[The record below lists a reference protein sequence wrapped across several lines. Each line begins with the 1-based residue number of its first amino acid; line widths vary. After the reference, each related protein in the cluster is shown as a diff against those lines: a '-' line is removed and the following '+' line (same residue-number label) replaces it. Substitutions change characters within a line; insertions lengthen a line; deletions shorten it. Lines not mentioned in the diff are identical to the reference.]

1 MHTKKLLI
9 LFIFSL
15 LATPV
20 IAGVITGAIIV
31 KTVDL
36 PPVNI
41 QITGTSNPL
50 SKLEQVLLYP
60 ENLLKR
66 FEPMGATITNKRV
79 SQNVISF
86 TATKTK
92 LFISK
97 SVYVNGIFESSE
109 NKKSCLSG
117 EVGFNLRMH
126 FETSDSLVTDNVEE
140 LQAILCLK
148 GESSSSQLN
157 GTVRSKIVLG
167 KNYSSLLGPK
177 IVGLIQEQVNPLIYA
192 ITEELKNV
200 R

>member
-1 MHTKKLLI
+1 MHTKKLVI

-20 IAGVITGAIIV
+20 IAGKSIDLAPMVIQVSTNNA
-31 KTVDL
+31 
-36 PPVNI
+36 
-41 QITGTSNPL
+41 L
-50 SKLEQVLLYP
+50 SKIEQTLLYP

-66 FEPMGATITNKRV
+66 FEPVGATITNKRV

-97 SVYVNGIFESSE
+97 SVYVNGIFEASE
-109 NKKSCLSG
+109 NKKSCPNG
-117 EVGFNLRMH
+117 EFGFNLRMH
-126 FETSDSLVTDNVEE
+126 FETSDALVTDNVEE

-148 GESSSSQLN
+148 GESSSQLN
-157 GTVRSKIVLG
+157 GNVRSKIVLG

-177 IVGLIQEQVNPLIYA
+177 IVGLIQEQVNPLINA
-192 ITEELKNV
+192 ITEEIKSL